1 MKANTNYIAK
11 LIQKLLRGQETVDER
26 ASIEHWRKSDKRN
39 DNLIEDFR
47 DAKNIEQDLNFFADL
62 DEGKAWEKVDGVRH
76 TTKKINYRLFIRIA
90 AVFVLLFGVA
100 IFYLSEKGIHD
111 ADSTTAHKALKKDIL
126 PAQSGALLLLPD
138 GSVVPLESSVKTL
151 DPKVVIGKTKEMPG
165 EVANEPKENGTEYNT
180 LVVPKG
186 HFYKLNL
193 EDGSQVWVNANS
205 QLKFPVKFDKN
216 ERRVVLEGE
225 AYFEVSH
232 EADRP
237 FYVESKG
244 NEVKVLGTHFNI
256 NAYNADVRTTLSSG
270 RVQVSHSGE
279 VLFLSP
285 GEYADLVGGRLS
297 KGKADLEHDLS
308 WHNNQFYFKKE
319 TIVEIASTLS
329 KWYDIQVKF
338 KQDVALDKVY
348 TGNFKRDVKLSEVL
362 EMLTYVCNLKFELN
376 GKELTIE
383 NK

>member
-11 LIQKLLRGQETVDER
+11 LIQKLLRGQETVAER
-26 ASIEHWRKSDKRN
+26 DSIEHWRKSDKRN
-39 DNLIEDFR
+39 DNLIDQFR
-47 DAKNIEQDLNFFADL
+47 DAKNIEQDLNFFEGL
-62 DEGKAWEKVDGVRH
+62 DEGEAWQKVNAVSAF
-76 TTKKINYRLFIRIA
+76 KKINYWPFLRIA
-90 AVFVLLFGVA
+90 AVFVMLFGAA
-100 IFYLSEKGIHD
+100 IFYLRDKEING
-111 ADSTTAHKALKKDIL
+111 STKTAVNKVLKKDIL
-126 PAQSGALLLLPD
+126 PAQSGALLLMAD
-138 GSVVPLESSVKTL
+138 GSVVPLENSVKTI
-151 DPKVVIGKTKEMPG
+151 DPKTVIAEIKESKG
-165 EVANEPKENGTEYNT
+165 AAVAPIAEPSIEYNT

-193 EDGSQVWVNANS
+193 EDGTQVWVNANS
-205 QLKFPVKFDKN
+205 QLKFPEKFDKN
-216 ERRVVLEGE
+216 ERRVILDGE

-232 EADRP
+232 DAKRP

-256 NAYNADVRTTLSSG
+256 NAYSNNVRTTLSSG
-270 RVQVSHSGE
+270 RVQVSHSGNVI
-279 VLFLSP
+279 VLEP
-285 GEYADLVGGRLS
+285 GEYANLIGEQLR

-338 KQDVALDKVY
+338 KKDVALHKVY

-362 EMLTYVCNLKFELN
+362 EMLTYVCDLNFELQ
-376 GKELTIE
+376 GKELIVE

>member
-1 MKANTNYIAK
+1 MKANTSYIAK
-11 LIQKLLRGQETVDER
+11 LIHKLLRGQETVAER
-26 ASIEHWRKSDKRN
+26 DSIEHWRKSDQRN
-39 DNLIEDFR
+39 DDLIEEFR
-47 DAKNIEQDLNFFADL
+47 DANNIEQDLNFFADL
-62 DEGKAWEKVDGVRH
+62 DEGEAWQKVNAVRH
-76 TTKKINYRLFIRIA
+76 PKKINYWPFFRIA
-90 AVFVLLFGVA
+90 AVFILLFGAVL
-100 IFYLSEKGIHD
+100 FYLRDRDVS
-111 ADSTTAHKALKKDIL
+111 DSGKIATNKTVKKDIL
-126 PAQSGALLLLPD
+126 PAQRGALLLLAD

-151 DPKVVIGKTKEMPG
+151 DPKVIMAETKG
-165 EVANEPKENGTEYNT
+165 GTAAVVAPLTESAIEYNT

-193 EDGSQVWVNANS
+193 EDGTQVWVNANS
-205 QLKFPVKFDKN
+205 QLKFPEKFDKN
-216 ERRVVLEGE
+216 ERRVILDGE

-232 EADRP
+232 DAKRP

-256 NAYNADVRTTLSSG
+256 NAYSNNVRTTLSSG
-270 RVQVSHSGE
+270 RVRVSHSGNVI
-279 VLFLSP
+279 VLEP
-285 GEYADLVGGRLS
+285 GEYANLIGEQLR

-338 KQDVALDKVY
+338 KKDVALDKVY

-362 EMLTYVCNLKFELN
+362 EMLTYVCDLRFELQ
-376 GKELTIE
+376 GKELIVE

>member
-1 MKANTNYIAK
+1 MKANANYIAK

-26 ASIEHWRKSDKRN
+26 NSIEYWRKSDKRN
-39 DNLIEDFR
+39 DELIEDFR

-76 TTKKINYRLFIRIA
+76 GNKKNYWPFIRIA
-90 AVFVLLFGVA
+90 AVFVLLFGAA
-100 IFYLSEKGIHD
+100 IFYLHD
-111 ADSTTAHKALKKDIL
+111 KETNHSGTTTAHKVQKKDIL
-126 PAQSGALLLLPD
+126 PAKPGALLLLAD

-151 DPKVVIGKTKEMPG
+151 DPKAVIGKVSKAAG
-165 EVANEPKENGTEYNT
+165 ETAVRPEEKGTEYNT

-186 HFYKLNL
+186 HFYKLSL

-216 ERRVVLEGE
+216 ERRVILDGE

-232 EADRP
+232 DIKRP

-279 VLFLSP
+279 VLFLEP
-285 GEYADLVGGRLS
+285 GEYANLAGGRLS

-338 KQDVALDKVY
+338 KQDVALNKVY

>member
-11 LIQKLLRGQETVDER
+11 LIQKLLRGQETVAER
-26 ASIEHWRKSDKRN
+26 DSIEHWRKSDKRN

-47 DAKNIEQDLNFFADL
+47 EAKNIEQDLNFFVDL
-62 DEGKAWEKVDGVRH
+62 DEGEAWRKVDAVRH
-76 TTKKINYRLFIRIA
+76 SKKMNYRPFLRIA
-90 AVFVLLFGVA
+90 AVFVMIFGAVM
-100 IFYLSEKGIHD
+100 FYLRDKEIN
-111 ADSTTAHKALKKDIL
+111 DSGKMAAKKVLKKDIL
-126 PAQSGALLLLPD
+126 PAQSGALLLMAD
-138 GSVVPLESSVKTL
+138 GSVVPLENSVKTI
-151 DPKVVIGKTKEMPG
+151 DPKTIIAGAGATAMPTT
-165 EVANEPKENGTEYNT
+165 EPSIEYNT

-186 HFYKLNL
+186 HFYKLSL
-193 EDGSQVWVNANS
+193 EDGTQVWVNANS

-232 EADRP
+232 DTKRP

-279 VLFLSP
+279 ILFLEP
-285 GEYADLVGGRLS
+285 GEYANFVGGRLS

-338 KQDVALDKVY
+338 KQDVALNKVY

>member
-11 LIQKLLRGQETVDER
+11 LIYKLLRGQETVAER
-26 ASIEHWRKSDKRN
+26 DSIEHWRKSDKRN
-39 DNLIEDFR
+39 DKLIDEFR
-47 DAKNIEQDLNFFADL
+47 SAKNIEQDLNFFADL
-62 DEGKAWEKVDGVRH
+62 DEGEAWQKVNAVRH
-76 TTKKINYRLFIRIA
+76 PKKINYWPFFRIA
-90 AVFVLLFGVA
+90 AVFILLFGAV
-100 IFYLSEKGIHD
+100 IFYLREKEANSSGTKV
-111 ADSTTAHKALKKDIL
+111 AQKVLKKDVL
-126 PAQSGALLLLPD
+126 PAQSGALLLLAD
-138 GSVVPLESSVKTL
+138 GSVVPLENSVKAI
-151 DPKVVIGKTKEMPG
+151 DPKIVVAATKG
-165 EVANEPKENGTEYNT
+165 GTAAVVAPLTEWAIEYNT

-193 EDGSQVWVNANS
+193 EDGTQVWVNANS
-205 QLKFPVKFDKN
+205 QLKFPEKFDKN
-216 ERRVVLEGE
+216 ERRVILDGE

-232 EADRP
+232 DAKRP

-256 NAYNADVRTTLSSG
+256 NAYSNNVRTTLSSG
-270 RVQVSHSGE
+270 RVQVSHSGNVI
-279 VLFLSP
+279 VLEP
-285 GEYADLVGGRLS
+285 GEYANLIGEQLR

-308 WHNNQFYFKKE
+308 WHHNQFYFKKE

-338 KQDVALDKVY
+338 KKDVALDKVY

-362 EMLTYVCNLKFELN
+362 EMLSYVCDLRFELN

>member
-26 ASIEHWRKSDKRN
+26 NSIEHWRKSDKRN
-39 DNLIEDFR
+39 DELIEDFR

-62 DEGKAWEKVDGVRH
+62 DEGKAWEKVDGVRDGN
-76 TTKKINYRLFIRIA
+76 KKNYWPFIRIA
-90 AVFVLLFGVA
+90 AVFVLLFGAA
-100 IFYLSEKGIHD
+100 IFYLHD
-111 ADSTTAHKALKKDIL
+111 KETNHSGTTTAHKVLKKDIL
-126 PAQSGALLLLPD
+126 PAKPGALLLLAD
-138 GSVVPLESSVKTL
+138 GSVVPLESSVKAL
-151 DPKVVIGKTKEMPG
+151 DPKAVIGKVSKAAG
-165 EVANEPKENGTEYNT
+165 ETAVRPEEKGTEYNT

-193 EDGSQVWVNANS
+193 EDGTQVWVNANS
-205 QLKFPVKFDKN
+205 QLKFPEKFDKN
-216 ERRVVLEGE
+216 ERRVILDGE

-232 EADRP
+232 DAERP

-256 NAYNADVRTTLSSG
+256 NAYGHNVRTTLSSG
-270 RVQVSHSGE
+270 RVQVSHSGHVI
-279 VLFLSP
+279 VLEP
-285 GEYADLVGGRLS
+285 GEYANLVGEQLR

-319 TIVEIASTLS
+319 TIVEITSTLS
-329 KWYDIQVKF
+329 KWYDIQVRF
-338 KQDVALDKVY
+338 KKDVALDKVY

-362 EMLTYVCNLKFELN
+362 EMLTYVCDLKFELQ
-376 GKELTIE
+376 GQELIVE

>member
-1 MKANTNYIAK
+1 MKASTNYIAK
-11 LIQKLLRGQETVDER
+11 LIQKLLRGQETVAER
-26 ASIEHWRKSDKRN
+26 DSIENWRRSDKRN
-39 DNLIEDFR
+39 DNLIEEFR
-47 DAKNIEQDLNFFADL
+47 EAKNIEQDLNFFADL
-62 DEGKAWEKVDGVRH
+62 DEGEAWRKVDAVRH
-76 TTKKINYRLFIRIA
+76 NRKINYWPFLRIA
-90 AVFVLLFGVA
+90 AVFVMLFGA
-100 IFYLSEKGIHD
+100 ALFYLSHKQTNESSK
-111 ADSTTAHKALKKDIL
+111 TAYNKTLRKDIL
-126 PAQSGALLLLPD
+126 PAQSGALLLLAD
-138 GSVVPLESSVKTL
+138 GSVVPLENSVNTL
-151 DPKVVIGKTKEMPG
+151 DPKIVVAETKG
-165 EVANEPKENGTEYNT
+165 EVATAQALTTEPSIEYNT

-186 HFYKLNL
+186 HFYKLSL
-193 EDGSQVWVNANS
+193 EDGTQVWVNANS

-216 ERRVVLEGE
+216 ERRVILDGE

-232 EADRP
+232 DTKRP

-279 VLFLSP
+279 SLFLEP
-285 GEYADLVGGRLS
+285 GEYANFVGGRLS

-338 KQDVALDKVY
+338 KQDVALNKVY

>member
-11 LIQKLLRGQETVDER
+11 LIQKFLRGQETAVER
-26 ASIEHWRKSDKRN
+26 DLIEHWRKSDKRN
-39 DNLIEDFR
+39 DNLIENFR

-62 DEGKAWEKVDGVRH
+62 DEGEAWRKVNPVGSA
-76 TTKKINYRLFIRIA
+76 KKLNYWPLLRIA
-90 AVFVLLFGVA
+90 AIFVLLFGAVLV
-100 IFYLSEKGIHD
+100 YLRDRKVSDPSKVVTN
-111 ADSTTAHKALKKDIL
+111 TTVKKDIL
-126 PAQSGALLLLPD
+126 PAQPGALLLLAD
-138 GSVVPLESSVKTL
+138 GSVVPLESSVRNL
-151 DPKVVIGKTKEMPG
+151 DPKVIIAETKSG
-165 EVANEPKENGTEYNT
+165 TAAVAAPPAESAIEYNT

-193 EDGSQVWVNANS
+193 EDGTQVWVNANS
-205 QLKFPVKFDKN
+205 QLKFPEKFDKN
-216 ERRVVLEGE
+216 ERRVILDGE

-232 EADRP
+232 DAERP

-256 NAYNADVRTTLSSG
+256 NAYGHNVRTTLSSG
-270 RVQVSHSGE
+270 RVQVSHSGHVI
-279 VLFLSP
+279 VLEP
-285 GEYADLVGGRLS
+285 GEYANLVGEQLR

-319 TIVEIASTLS
+319 TIVEITSTLS
-329 KWYDIQVKF
+329 KWYDIQVRF
-338 KQDVALDKVY
+338 KKDVALDKVY

-362 EMLTYVCNLKFELN
+362 EMLTYVCDLKFELQ
-376 GKELTIE
+376 GQELIVE

>member
-11 LIQKLLRGQETVDER
+11 LIQKLLRGRESAEEHT
-26 ASIEHWRKSDKRN
+26 SIERWKESDARN
-39 DNLIEDFR
+39 EELIESFR
-47 DAKNIEQDLNFFADL
+47 HAQNIEEDLNFFADL
-62 DEGKAWEKVDGVRH
+62 DEDGAWSKVRESSK
-76 TTKKINYRLFIRIA
+76 TKNRTYWTFIRIA
-90 AVFVLLFGVA
+90 AVFALFFSAV
-100 IFYLSEKGIHD
+100 ILYLHREGRD
-111 ADSTTAHKALKKDIL
+111 YLVSTTPVKQEQKDIS
-126 PAQSGALLLLPD
+126 PAQSGALLLLAD
-138 GSVVPLESSVKTL
+138 GSVLPLENTNHVLDTKIAEIHGSLKTASAE
-151 DPKVVIGKTKEMPG
+151 TEEKEQ
-165 EVANEPKENGTEYNT
+165 VAYNT

-186 HFYKLNL
+186 NFYKLSL

-205 QLKFPVKFDKN
+205 QLKFPVKFNKN

-232 EADRP
+232 DTDRP

-244 NEVKVLGTHFNI
+244 NEVKVLGTHFNV
-256 NAYNADVRTTLSSG
+256 NAYNKDVRTTLSSG
-270 RVQVSHSGE
+270 RVQVSYSDE
-279 VLFLSP
+279 VLFLEP
-285 GEYADLVGGRLS
+285 GEYANLISGRLS

-319 TIVEIASTLS
+319 TIVEIAATLS

-338 KQDVALDKVY
+338 KKDVAFDKVY

-362 EMLTYVCNLKFELN
+362 DMLTYVCHLKFELN
-376 GKELTIE
+376 GRELIVE

>member
-11 LIQKLLRGQETVDER
+11 LIHKLFRGQANEEER
-26 ASIEHWRKSDKRN
+26 SSIEHWKKSDQKN
-39 DNLIEDFR
+39 EDLIDSFR
-47 DAKNIEQDLNFFADL
+47 DSKNIERDLIFFAEL
-62 DEGKAWEKVDGVRH
+62 DEDEAWRKVGRAPKI
-76 TTKKINYRLFIRIA
+76 KKIDFRSFGRVA
-90 AVFVLLFGVA
+90 AASIVLFGLVL
-100 IFYLSEKGIHD
+100 FYLRDKKVI
-111 ADSTTAHKALKKDIL
+111 DSDKTAINKVIKKDIL
-126 PAQSGALLLLPD
+126 PAQSGALLLLAD

-151 DPKVVIGKTKEMPG
+151 HPEVVVGETKEAI
-165 EVANEPKENGTEYNT
+165 EAAVQSEESQTEYNT

-193 EDGSQVWVNANS
+193 EDGTQVWVNANS
-205 QLKFPVKFDKN
+205 QLKFPAKFDKS

-232 EADRP
+232 DIKRP
-237 FYVESKG
+237 FYVESRG

-256 NAYNADVRTTLSSG
+256 NAYSTNVRTTLSSG
-270 RVQVSHSGE
+270 RVQVSNSGE
-279 VLFLSP
+279 LLFLEP
-285 GEYADLVGGRLS
+285 GEYTKFAGGKLS

-319 TIVEIASTLS
+319 TIVEISSTLS
-329 KWYDIQVKF
+329 KWYDINVKF
-338 KQDVALDKVY
+338 KKDVALDKVY

-362 EMLTYVCNLKFELN
+362 EMLTYVCNLTFELN

>member
-11 LIQKLLRGQETVDER
+11 LIHKLLRGQETVAER
-26 ASIEHWRKSDKRN
+26 DSIEHWRKSDKRN
-39 DNLIEDFR
+39 DKLIDEFR
-47 DAKNIEQDLNFFADL
+47 SAKNIEQDLNFFADL
-62 DEGKAWEKVDGVRH
+62 DEGEAWQKVNAVRH
-76 TTKKINYRLFIRIA
+76 PKKINYWPFFRIA
-90 AVFVLLFGVA
+90 AVFILLFGAV
-100 IFYLSEKGIHD
+100 IFYLREKEANSSGTKV
-111 ADSTTAHKALKKDIL
+111 AQKVLKKDVL
-126 PAQSGALLLLPD
+126 PAQSGALLLLAD
-138 GSVVPLESSVKTL
+138 GSVVPLENSVKAI
-151 DPKVVIGKTKEMPG
+151 DPKIVVAATKG
-165 EVANEPKENGTEYNT
+165 GTAAVVAPLTESAIEYNT

-193 EDGSQVWVNANS
+193 EDGTQVWVNANS
-205 QLKFPVKFDKN
+205 QLKFPEKFDKN
-216 ERRVVLEGE
+216 ERRVILDGE

-232 EADRP
+232 DAKRP

-256 NAYNADVRTTLSSG
+256 NAYSNNVRTTLSSG
-270 RVQVSHSGE
+270 RVQVSHSGNVI
-279 VLFLSP
+279 VLEP
-285 GEYADLVGGRLS
+285 GEYANLIGEQLR

-308 WHNNQFYFKKE
+308 WHHNQFYFKKE

-338 KQDVALDKVY
+338 KKDVALDKVY

-362 EMLTYVCNLKFELN
+362 EMLSYVCDMRFELN

>member
-11 LIQKLLRGQETVDER
+11 LIQKLLRGRESAEER
-26 ASIEHWRKSDKRN
+26 TSIERWKESDARN
-39 DNLIEDFR
+39 EELLESFR
-47 DAKNIEQDLNFFADL
+47 HAQNIEEDLNFFADL
-62 DEGKAWEKVDGVRH
+62 DEDGAWSKVRESSR
-76 TTKKINYRLFIRIA
+76 TKNRTYWTFIRIA
-90 AVFVLLFGVA
+90 AVFALFFSAV
-100 IFYLSEKGIHD
+100 ILYLHREGRD
-111 ADSTTAHKALKKDIL
+111 YLVSTTPVKQGQKDIS
-126 PAQSGALLLLPD
+126 PAQSGALLLLAD
-138 GSVVPLESSVKTL
+138 GSVLPLENTNHVLDTKIAEIHGNLKTASAE
-151 DPKVVIGKTKEMPG
+151 TEEKEQ
-165 EVANEPKENGTEYNT
+165 VAYNT

-186 HFYKLNL
+186 NFYKLSL

-205 QLKFPVKFDKN
+205 QLKFPVKFNKN

-232 EADRP
+232 DTDRP

-244 NEVKVLGTHFNI
+244 NEVKVLGTHFNV
-256 NAYNADVRTTLSSG
+256 NAYHKDVRTTLSSG
-270 RVQVSHSGE
+270 RVQVSYSGE
-279 VLFLSP
+279 VLFLEP
-285 GEYADLVGGRLS
+285 GEYANLISGRLS

-319 TIVEIASTLS
+319 TIVEIAATLS

-338 KQDVALDKVY
+338 KKDVALDKVY

-362 EMLTYVCNLKFELN
+362 DMLTYVCHLKFELN
-376 GKELTIE
+376 GRELIVE

>member
-1 MKANTNYIAK
+1 MKANTSYIAK
-11 LIQKLLRGQETVDER
+11 LIHKLLRGQETVAER
-26 ASIEHWRKSDKRN
+26 DSIEHWRKSDQRN
-39 DNLIEDFR
+39 DDLIEEFR
-47 DAKNIEQDLNFFADL
+47 DANNIEQDLNFFADL
-62 DEGKAWEKVDGVRH
+62 DEGEAWQKVNAVRH
-76 TTKKINYRLFIRIA
+76 PKKNNYWPFFRIA
-90 AVFVLLFGVA
+90 AVFILLFGAVL
-100 IFYLSEKGIHD
+100 FYLRDRDVS
-111 ADSTTAHKALKKDIL
+111 DSGKIATNKTVKKDIL
-126 PAQSGALLLLPD
+126 PAQRGALLLLAD

-151 DPKVVIGKTKEMPG
+151 DPKVIMAETKG
-165 EVANEPKENGTEYNT
+165 GTAAVVAPLTESAIEYNT

-193 EDGSQVWVNANS
+193 EDGTQVWVNANS
-205 QLKFPVKFDKN
+205 QLKFPEKFDKN
-216 ERRVVLEGE
+216 ERRVILDGE

-232 EADRP
+232 DAKRP

-256 NAYNADVRTTLSSG
+256 NAYSNNVRTTLSSG
-270 RVQVSHSGE
+270 RVRVSHSGNVI
-279 VLFLSP
+279 VLEP
-285 GEYADLVGGRLS
+285 GEYANLIGEQLR

-338 KQDVALDKVY
+338 KKDVALDKVY

-362 EMLTYVCNLKFELN
+362 EMLTYVCDLRFELQ
-376 GKELTIE
+376 GKELIVE

>member
-1 MKANTNYIAK
+1 MKANSNYIAE
-11 LIQKLLRGQETVDER
+11 LIQKFLRGQESAAER
-26 ASIEHWRKSDKRN
+26 DSIEHWRKSDQRN
-39 DNLIEDFR
+39 DDLIREFR

-62 DEGKAWEKVDGVRH
+62 DEGEAWRRVGAVRSV
-76 TTKKINYRLFIRIA
+76 KKINYWPFIRIA
-90 AVFVLLFGVA
+90 AIFVLLFGAVLV
-100 IFYLSEKGIHD
+100 YLRDREVVDPSKVV
-111 ADSTTAHKALKKDIL
+111 TNTAGKKDIL
-126 PAQSGALLLLPD
+126 PAQPGALLLLAD
-138 GSVVPLESSVKTL
+138 GSVVPLESSVRNL
-151 DPKVVIGKTKEMPG
+151 DPKVIMGETKSG
-165 EVANEPKENGTEYNT
+165 TAAVAAPLAESAIEYNT

-193 EDGSQVWVNANS
+193 EDGTQVWVNANS
-205 QLKFPVKFDKN
+205 QLKFPEKFDKK
-216 ERRVVLEGE
+216 ERRVILDGE

-232 EADRP
+232 DAERP

-256 NAYNADVRTTLSSG
+256 NAYGHNVRTTLSSG
-270 RVQVSHSGE
+270 RVQVSHSGHVI
-279 VLFLSP
+279 VLEP
-285 GEYADLVGGRLS
+285 GEYANLVGEQLR

-338 KQDVALDKVY
+338 KKDVVLDKVY

-362 EMLTYVCNLKFELN
+362 EMLTYVCDLKFELQ
-376 GKELTIE
+376 GKELIVE